1 MRKKETKSICNLE
14 LIIISSPTPV
24 SNEAENINRLFEAGL
39 GVFHLRKPNNDLESM
54 HQLISHI
61 DPKYHDRIAIHQHH
75 DLAAEFGLKRL
86 HFTENERNKTPI
98 SELIKIKERGMK
110 ISTSL
115 HDISALNELSHFD
128 YTFFSPVF
136 DSISKEG
143 YKSSVSADFVLK
155 KPKNSPEVIALGGIH
170 LGNIDLVKSM
180 NFDGAAVLGSIWN
193 EEENRR
199 IKILRDLIET
209 CVKLIYR

>member
-1 MRKKETKSICNLE
+1 ME
-14 LIIISSPTPV
+14 LIVISSPTPV
-24 SNEAENINRLFEAGL
+24 SSEAENINRLFEAGL
-39 GVFHLRKPNNDLESM
+39 GVFHLRKPNSDLESM

-61 DPKYHDRIAIHQHH
+61 DPKYHDQIAIHQHH

-86 HFTENERNKTPI
+86 HFTETERNKTQI
-98 SELIKIKERGMK
+98 SELLKIKDRGMK
-110 ISTSL
+110 ISTSI

-143 YKSSVSADFVLK
+143 YKSSVSADFVVE
-155 KPKNSPEVIALGGIH
+155 KPKNSPKVIALGGIH

-193 EEENRR
+193 KEESER
-199 IKILRDLIET
+199 IYILK
-209 CVKLIYR
+209 KLLRKSSKQ